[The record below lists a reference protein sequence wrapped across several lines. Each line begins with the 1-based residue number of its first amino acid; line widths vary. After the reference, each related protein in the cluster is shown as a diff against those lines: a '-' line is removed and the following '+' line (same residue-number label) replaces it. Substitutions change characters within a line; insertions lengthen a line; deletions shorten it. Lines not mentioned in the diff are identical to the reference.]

1 MLVGFALVA
10 LGLSFIGL
18 FGLAAFMA
26 ANRTREIGIR
36 KVMGANSGQIVRM
49 LLWQFS
55 TPVFWGLLVAVPVS
69 YLASETYLN
78 FFADRIG
85 QPAVVVLTA
94 GVAALGFSWLVVV
107 LHAYRVASV
116 SPIRSIRYE

>member
-1 MLVGFALVA
+1 
-10 LGLSFIGL
+10 
-18 FGLAAFMA
+18 MA

-36 KVMGANSGQIVRM
+36 KVMGANSAQIVRM

-116 SPIRSIRYE
+116 NPIRSLRYE